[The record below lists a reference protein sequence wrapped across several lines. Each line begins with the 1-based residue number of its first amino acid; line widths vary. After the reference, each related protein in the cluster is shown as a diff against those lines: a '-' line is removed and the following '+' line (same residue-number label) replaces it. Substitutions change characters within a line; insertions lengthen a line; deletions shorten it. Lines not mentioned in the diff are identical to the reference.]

1 MPAQSGIEVL
11 LKPGPGVMMFHLAW
25 PWMALL
31 LPLPWI
37 MLRLRRAA
45 APGGWALYLPFAAS
59 VETPGAVTLRPR
71 YVPALLT
78 AAWALLVLAAMR
90 PQWLGQPLPVP
101 THGREIMLAIDCS
114 GSMATQDMGG
124 ASRLEVAQIVAG
136 RFVEQ
141 RRGDQIGLIL
151 FGTRPYLQAPLTGDL
166 GAVRQFL
173 DRAVVG
179 VAGPQTAIG
188 DAIGL
193 AIKEVQRREG
203 VRGAPARQSVLILL
217 TDGGN
222 DAGAVQPIEA
232 ARIAARTR
240 LRIFTIGVGA
250 AEQQSLF
257 GFDSG
262 NTELNVGLLRQIVSI
277 TGGEYFRATNP
288 QALQAVYRRINQ
300 LEPPV
305 AHEQWLRPA
314 AEWFNWPLALALLL
328 SVPAAWLMAERF

>member
-1 MPAQSGIEVL
+1 
-11 LKPGPGVMMFHLAW
+11 MMFHLAW

-37 MLRLRRAA
+37 MLRLRRTAE
-45 APGGWALYLPFAAS
+45 PGGWALYLPFAAS
-59 VETPGAVTLRPR
+59 VETPGAATQRPR
-71 YVPALLT
+71 YVPTLLT
-78 AAWALLVLAAMR
+78 AVWALLVLAAMR

-136 RFVEQ
+136 QFVEQ

-151 FGTRPYLQAPLTGDL
+151 FGTRPYLQAPLTADL
-166 GAVRQFL
+166 ATVHQFL

-193 AIKEVQRREG
+193 AIKEVRRREPVG
-203 VRGAPARQSVLILL
+203 GSPARQSVLILL

-222 DAGAVQPIEA
+222 DAGVVQPIEA
-232 ARIAARTR
+232 ARVAAQTR

-250 AEQQSLF
+250 AEEQSLF
-257 GFDSG
+257 GLDNG
-262 NTELNVGLLRQIVSI
+262 NTELNVRLLRQIVSI

-288 QALQAVYRRINQ
+288 QALQGVYRRINQ

-305 AHEQWLRPA
+305 AHAQWLRPV

>member
-1 MPAQSGIEVL
+1 
-11 LKPGPGVMMFHLAW
+11 MMFHLAW

-37 MLRLRRAA
+37 MLRLRHTVE
-45 APGGWALYLPFAAS
+45 PVGWALYLPFAAS
-59 VETPGAVTLRPR
+59 VDTPGAPMRRLR
-71 YVPALLT
+71 YVPTLLT
-78 AAWALLVLAAMR
+78 AVWALLVLAAMR

-136 RFVEQ
+136 RFVAQ

-151 FGTRPYLQAPLTGDL
+151 FGTRPYLQAPLTADL
-166 GAVRQFL
+166 ATVRQFL

-193 AIKEVQRREG
+193 AIKEVHRHERP
-203 VRGAPARQSVLILL
+203 RGAPVRPSVLILL

-222 DAGAVQPIEA
+222 DAGVVQPIEA
-232 ARIAARTR
+232 ARIAAQTR

-250 AEQQSLF
+250 PAEQSLL
-257 GFDSG
+257 GVDTG
-262 NTELNVGLLRQIVSI
+262 NTELNVALLRRIVSI

-305 AHEQWLRPA
+305 AHAQWLRPA
-314 AEWFNWPLALALLL
+314 AEWFDWPLALALLL
-328 SVPAAWLMAERF
+328 SVPAAWLMAERL

>member
-1 MPAQSGIEVL
+1 
-11 LKPGPGVMMFHLAW
+11 MMFHLAW

-31 LPLPWI
+31 LPVPWI
-37 MLRLRRAA
+37 MLRLRRTAE
-45 APGGWALYLPFAAS
+45 PGGSALYLPFAAS
-59 VETPGAVTLRPR
+59 VETPAVSAARPGYAPTLL
-71 YVPALLT
+71 A

-90 PQWLGQPLPVP
+90 PQWLGQPLPAPV
-101 THGREIMLAIDCS
+101 HGREIMLAIDCS

-124 ASRLEVAQIVAG
+124 ASRLEIAQIVAG
-136 RFVEQ
+136 RFIDQ

-151 FGTRPYLQAPLTGDL
+151 FGTRPYLQAPLTADL
-166 GAVRQFL
+166 STVHQFL

-193 AIKEVQRREG
+193 AIKELRQRERP
-203 VRGAPARQSVLILL
+203 RAGAPGRQSVLILL

-222 DAGAVQPIEA
+222 DAGVVQPIEA
-232 ARIAARTR
+232 ARVAAQTR

-250 AEQQSLF
+250 AAEPSLL
-257 GFDSG
+257 GFDTG
-262 NTELNVGLLRQIVSI
+262 NTELNVGLLRKIVSI

-305 AHEQWLRPA
+305 AHHQWLRPA

-328 SVPAAWLMAERF
+328 SVPAVWLLAERS

>member
-1 MPAQSGIEVL
+1 
-11 LKPGPGVMMFHLAW
+11 MMFHLAW

-37 MLRLRRAA
+37 MLRLRRTAEE
-45 APGGWALYLPFAAS
+45 GGSALYLPFAAA
-59 VETPGAVTLRPR
+59 VETPAAGAARSGYALALLGAV
-71 YVPALLT
+71 
-78 AAWALLVLAAMR
+78 WGLLVLAAMR
-90 PQWLGQPLPVP
+90 PQWLGQPLPAP

-124 ASRLEVAQIVAG
+124 ASRLEIAQIVAG
-136 RFVEQ
+136 RFIDQ

-151 FGTRPYLQAPLTGDL
+151 FGTRPYLQAPLTADL
-166 GAVRQFL
+166 PTVHQFL

-193 AIKEVQRREG
+193 AIKEVRQRERA
-203 VRGAPARQSVLILL
+203 RGTPERQSVLILL

-222 DAGAVQPIEA
+222 DAGVVQPIEA
-232 ARIAARTR
+232 ARIAAETR

-250 AEQQSLF
+250 AAEQSLF
-257 GFDSG
+257 GLDTG
-262 NTELNVGLLRQIVSI
+262 NTELNVELLQKIVNI

-305 AHEQWLRPA
+305 AHQQWLRPA

-328 SVPAAWLMAERF
+328 SVPAAWLLAEHS

>member
-1 MPAQSGIEVL
+1 MI
-11 LKPGPGVMMFHLAW
+11 FHLAW

-45 APGGWALYLPFAAS
+45 QRGGSALYLPFAAS
-59 VETPGAVTLRPR
+59 LATPAAAATGSRYAPLLLSAV
-71 YVPALLT
+71 
-78 AAWALLVLAAMR
+78 WAMLVLAAMR

-101 THGREIMLAIDCS
+101 SRGREIMLAIDCS

-136 RFVEQ
+136 RFIDQ

-151 FGTRPYLQAPLTGDL
+151 FGTRPYLQAPLTADI
-166 GAVRQFL
+166 ATVHQFL
-173 DRAVVG
+173 DSAMVG
-179 VAGPQTAIG
+179 VAGTQTAIG

-193 AIKEVQRREG
+193 AIKEMRRRERTG
-203 VRGAPARQSVLILL
+203 GMPGRQSVLILL

-222 DAGAVQPIEA
+222 DAGVVEPIQA
-232 ARIAARTR
+232 ARIAAETR

-250 AEQQSLF
+250 AEQQSLL
-257 GFDSG
+257 GFTTG
-262 NTELNVGLLRQIVSI
+262 NSELNAGLLRQIVSI

-305 AHEQWLRPA
+305 EHDQWLRPA

-328 SVPAAWLMAERF
+328 SIPAAWLMALRDGPENAP